1 MRKILGCI
9 LLSISISAFAAKAK
23 PEIFYWKIERVI
35 DGDTIAVQVDG
46 MPADLKLKV
55 RAMGIDTPEKGGR
68 AKCDQEALL
77 GAQATKTTKEL
88 IAGAKKVGFSD
99 VKWDKFGGRVDAK
112 VIIDGVDLA
121 ETLIAKGLAKP
132 YFGEKKSSWCN

>member
-1 MRKILGCI
+1 MKKILGCI
-9 LLSISISAFAAKAK
+9 LFSLSIGVFAASPK
-23 PEIFYWKIERVI
+23 IYYWKIDRVI

-55 RAMGIDTPEKGGR
+55 RAYGIDTPEKGGR
-68 AKCDQEALL
+68 AKCEQEALL
-77 GAQATKTTKEL
+77 GIEATNATKEL
-88 IAGAKKVGFSD
+88 ITSAKKVGFTN

-132 YFGEKKSSWCN
+132 YFGEKKTSWCN

>member
-1 MRKILGCI
+1 MKKILGCI
-9 LLSISISAFAAKAK
+9 LFALSFAAMAAAPK
-23 PEIFYWKIERVI
+23 IYYWKIDKVI

-68 AKCDQEALL
+68 AKCEQEALL
-77 GAQATKTTKEL
+77 GLEASKTTKEL
-88 IAGAKKVGFSD
+88 VAAAKKVGFTD
-99 VKWDKFGGRVDAK
+99 IKWDKFGGRVDAK

-132 YFGEKKSSWCN
+132 YFGEKKTSWCN